1 MIGALEQINE
11 IGWFFAILSV
21 VLVAMIVVGAIK
33 LWKDFKS
40 NVGLK
45 TVAELEKEQAKQDM
59 QKLKQDIKDL
69 RKDFEDYKK
78 DKNTQYDKYHQESID
93 IRDSLKDD
101 VKYLVE
107 KLDKYVEIDNRRT
120 VATLR
125 TSLWRLHKDFVAQGY
140 VTPDGLKTWVEMG
153 KVYEESGG
161 NDIFHE
167 KLDPEVHALPIRY
180 PEGGVYHTD

>member
-1 MIGALEQINE
+1 MVGALEQINE
-11 IGWFFAILSV
+11 LGWFFVILSV
-21 VLVAMIVVGAIK
+21 ALVATVVIGMIK

-40 NVGLK
+40 NIGLK
-45 TVAELEKEQAKQDM
+45 SVAELEKEQT
-59 QKLKQDIKDL
+59 KQDIQKLQQDIKSL
-69 RKDFEDYKK
+69 KCEFENYKK
-78 DKNTQYDKYHQESID
+78 DKDIQYDKYHQESID
-93 IRDSLKDD
+93 IRDGLKDD

-167 KLDPEVHALPIRY
+167 KLDPEVHALPIHY
-180 PEGGVYHTD
+180 PEGGVYHID